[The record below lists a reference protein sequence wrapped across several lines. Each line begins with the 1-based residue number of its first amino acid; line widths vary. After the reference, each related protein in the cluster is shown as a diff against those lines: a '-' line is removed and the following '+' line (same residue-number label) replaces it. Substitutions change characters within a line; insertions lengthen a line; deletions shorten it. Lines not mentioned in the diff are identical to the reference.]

1 MKIILLVFRS
11 QNVSTRF
18 LHVDE
23 KNQFHAS
30 AHEWGSFYI
39 HLVDNE
45 EPCLESNSFS
55 VKEGFVQYG
64 STVKLVCSVTNQA
77 LPYLVSEHIMEHVKH
92 LLILERSVMST
103 FQAIETIYVN
113 SFLTL
118 SRVKSVQYKTFG
130 LSQQCHISR
139 EKCASLKEML
149 HLQ

>member
-1 MKIILLVFRS
+1 MKRSCYHSFSFFFFRS

-45 EPCLESNSFS
+45 EPCMESTNFS

-77 LPYLVSEHIMEHVKH
+77 LPYLVNEFRI
-92 LLILERSVMST
+92 R
-103 FQAIETIYVN
+103 IEKDYLY
-113 SFLTL
+113 F
-118 SRVKSVQYKTFG
+118 
-130 LSQQCHISR
+130 
-139 EKCASLKEML
+139 
-149 HLQ
+149 

>member
-1 MKIILLVFRS
+1 MIMKIILSFLFFRS

-45 EPCLESNSFS
+45 EPCMESNSFS

-77 LPYLVSEHIMEHVKH
+77 LPYLVNE
-92 LLILERSVMST
+92 LRDILS
-103 FQAIETIYVN
+103 I
-113 SFLTL
+113 
-118 SRVKSVQYKTFG
+118 K
-130 LSQQCHISR
+130 
-139 EKCASLKEML
+139 
-149 HLQ
+149 

>member
-1 MKIILLVFRS
+1 MFIFRFYRS

-45 EPCLESNSFS
+45 EPCMESTSFP

-64 STVKLVCSVTNQA
+64 STVKLVCSVTNQS
-77 LPYLVSEHIMEHVKH
+77 LPYLVSISLVNIY
-92 LLILERSVMST
+92 LRSTCYEKNSGL
-103 FQAIETIYVN
+103 FQ
-113 SFLTL
+113 L
-118 SRVKSVQYKTFG
+118 SR
-130 LSQQCHISR
+130 C
-139 EKCASLKEML
+139 
-149 HLQ
+149 

>member
-1 MKIILLVFRS
+1 MKRSCYHSFSSLFFRS

-45 EPCLESNSFS
+45 EPCMESTNFS

-77 LPYLVSEHIMEHVKH
+77 LPYLVNEFRIRIRKDY
-92 LLILERSVMST
+92 LY
-103 FQAIETIYVN
+103 F
-113 SFLTL
+113 
-118 SRVKSVQYKTFG
+118 
-130 LSQQCHISR
+130 
-139 EKCASLKEML
+139 
-149 HLQ
+149 

>member
-1 MKIILLVFRS
+1 MMNYIFDFLFFSLFFRS

-45 EPCLESNSFS
+45 EPCMESTNIS

-77 LPYLVSEHIMEHVKH
+77 LPYLVSE
-92 LLILERSVMST
+92 LYR
-103 FQAIETIYVN
+103 
-113 SFLTL
+113 
-118 SRVKSVQYKTFG
+118 
-130 LSQQCHISR
+130 
-139 EKCASLKEML
+139 
-149 HLQ
+149 

>member
-1 MKIILLVFRS
+1 MRKIRLFTFRS

-45 EPCLESNSFS
+45 EPCMESNSFS

-77 LPYLVSEHIMEHVKH
+77 LPYLVNE
-92 LLILERSVMST
+92 LRDR
-103 FQAIETIYVN
+103 
-113 SFLTL
+113 L
-118 SRVKSVQYKTFG
+118 SDRLNEDFIVF
-130 LSQQCHISR
+130 
-139 EKCASLKEML
+139 
-149 HLQ
+149 